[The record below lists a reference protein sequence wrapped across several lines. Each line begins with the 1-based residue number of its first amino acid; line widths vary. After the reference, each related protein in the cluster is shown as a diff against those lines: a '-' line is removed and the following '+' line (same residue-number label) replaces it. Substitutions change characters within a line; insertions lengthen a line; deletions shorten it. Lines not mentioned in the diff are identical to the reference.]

1 MKHSKRVRVEW
12 GKNILIAALSLS
24 ALYLS
29 FKTLIYPFTP
39 REESLLGNIYRLFQS
54 DDGSQTPPADASS
67 LAGLTRP
74 VRIAVTTQD
83 GRYGVQYDVGITD
96 EIYEDTASLL
106 AECLLRAGTPHQATA
121 AQWRGA
127 LERMGIYYDFLGDIP
142 LCVLAAGLGQDAD
155 HSQLTQSA
163 RRLLLT
169 DDGEDGIL
177 LWFWDSQSNLPYQ
190 CQTSSVLQSSLEQ
203 TTSRYLPNGA
213 VFAFQSGGSYG
224 RLSDQQL
231 FVSET
236 PALPI
241 YSAMN
246 PLAGDSALTDSLLRV
261 VGMNPHSLFTAS
273 DGTQVARDGSCTIR
287 IAPSGSV
294 QFTSDTDSSA
304 PRLPISA
311 SGATATAAEAV
322 DAAYALLN
330 SLLLPA
336 TGDAQVYLS
345 ACNTA
350 SEGEWN
356 ICFDYSLSGAQVK
369 LAGSDCAAHFSVK
382 GRQITQFSLC
392 LRTYTA
398 TDQTSSL
405 LPEPQA
411 VAALLALNGA
421 GRELLAAY
429 LDTYEGRIS
438 ASWIT
443 P

>member
-29 FKTLIYPFTP
+29 FQTLIYPLAP
-39 REESLLGNIYRLFQS
+39 REESLLGDLHSLFS
-54 DDGSQTPPADASS
+54 SEDGSQTSPADASS
-67 LAGLTRP
+67 LADLTRP

-83 GRYGVQYDVGITD
+83 GRYGVQYNVGVTD
-96 EIYEDTASLL
+96 DIYEDTASLL
-106 AECLLRAGTPHQATA
+106 AECLLRAGTPQRATA
-121 AQWRGA
+121 AQWRQA
-127 LERMGIYYDFLGDIP
+127 LERVGIYYDFLGDVP
-142 LCVLAAGLGQDAD
+142 LSVLATGLGQEAD

-169 DDGEDGIL
+169 DDGEGGIL
-177 LWFWDSQSNLPYQ
+177 LWFWDSASDLPYQ

-203 TTSRYLPNGA
+203 TTARYLPNGA

-236 PALPI
+236 PTLPV
-241 YSAMN
+241 YAAAN
-246 PLAGDSALTDSLLRV
+246 PLTADSDLADSLLRA

-287 IAPSGSV
+287 VTPSGTV
-294 QFTSDTDSSA
+294 QFTSDTDNSA

-322 DAAYALLN
+322 DAAYALLS
-330 SLLLPA
+330 SLLLPTA
-336 TGDAQVYLS
+336 GDARIYLS
-345 ACNTA
+345 ACDA
-350 SEGEWN
+350 VADGAWD

-398 TDQTSSL
+398 TDQTSAL

-411 VAALLALNGA
+411 VAALLALNGTDQ
-421 GRELLAAY
+421 ELLAAY
-429 LDTYEGRIS
+429 LDTYEDRVS
-438 ASWIT
+438 AGWIT